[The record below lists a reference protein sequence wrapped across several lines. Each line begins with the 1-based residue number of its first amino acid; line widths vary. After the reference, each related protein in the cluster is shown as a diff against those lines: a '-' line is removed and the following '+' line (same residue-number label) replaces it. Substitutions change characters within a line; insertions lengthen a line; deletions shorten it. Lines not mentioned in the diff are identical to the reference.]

1 MYDKNQGYRENLN
14 KGMTKTKIDKKKNL
28 NKGMTKIK
36 IVKKIKDKCDKNRSC
51 QEITKQSYDK
61 NQGYQ
66 EKN

>member
-51 QEITKQSYDK
+51 QEIT
-61 NQGYQ
+61 
-66 EKN
+66 